1 MNFASSTIEDVYPY
15 QREVFEAVKDS
26 VLNTRGLTFT
36 IEIARQGGKNEL
48 SAWLEARFLAQYLEF
63 PVNIVKCAPTFKPQ
77 ALISLRRLCNCLDIM
92 NFVGDYVIE
101 SGHIVRLGDARAIF
115 MSAEPSAN
123 VVGNTA
129 HLLLEVDEAQ
139 DVSIEKF
146 DRDFRPMAATR
157 NATTVLYGT
166 PWREGNLLDTVKL
179 RNLELERADG
189 IKRHFHYD
197 WEEVARFNDNYRAYV
212 EGERTR
218 LGENHPTFRTQY
230 ALKNVSNGGGFF
242 SDEQLISLTGD
253 FPRCRFPKPGAAYVG
268 GLDFGGEGNAAC
280 DSTVLTIAEVTSTVF
295 ARTALNGIPWQS
307 SSNNTQV
314 PSDPGA
320 YPGPEVQASGACEL
334 ESLKKIPS
342 PPRGEGRERG
352 LHIVNHYSWTG
363 LPYTLLL
370 QKINDVA
377 KGWGLKRLV
386 ADATGLGGPLCSSLK
401 QSMGHRIVSFVFTT
415 SSKSDLGY
423 ELLAAAGT
431 GRLQLYS
438 RDASPEC
445 DECWRE
451 LESAAADY
459 KPNHSL
465 NFFVDPSKSH
475 DDYLVSLALTV
486 EAANRYEPRA
496 AVGKTVGSS

>member
-1 MNFASSTIEDVYPY
+1 MNFSSSTIEDFYPY

-26 VLNTRGLTFT
+26 VLNRRGLTFT
-36 IEIARQGGKNEL
+36 VEIARQGGKNEL

-63 PVNIVKCAPTFKPQ
+63 PLNIVKCAPTFKPQ
-77 ALISLRRLCNCLDIM
+77 ALISLRRLCDCLDMM
-92 NFVGDYVIE
+92 NFAGDYAIE

-166 PWREGNLLDTVKL
+166 PWREGNLLDTVKS
-179 RNLELERADG
+179 RNLELERSDG
-189 IKRHFHYD
+189 IKRHFRFD
-197 WEEVARFNDNYRAYV
+197 WEEVGRCNADYRSYV
-212 EGERTR
+212 EGERAR

-230 ALKNVSNGGGFF
+230 ALQNVSNGGGFF
-242 SDEQLISLTGD
+242 SDEQLISMAGD
-253 FPRCRFPKPGAAYVG
+253 FPRCRFPKPGAVYVG

-280 DSTVLTIAEVTSTVF
+280 DSTVLTIAEISTS
-295 ARTALNGIPWQS
+295 
-307 SSNNTQV
+307 
-314 PSDPGA
+314 
-320 YPGPEVQASGACEL
+320 
-334 ESLKKIPS
+334 S
-342 PPRGEGRERG
+342 PPRGEGREMG

-370 QKINDVA
+370 QKITDAA

-386 ADATGLGGPLCSSLK
+386 ADATGLGSPLCSSLK
-401 QSMGHRIVSFVFTT
+401 QSLGHRFVSFVFTA
-415 SSKSDLGY
+415 SSKSTLGY

-431 GRLQLYS
+431 GRLQLYA
-438 RDASPEC
+438 RDGSMEC
-445 DECWRE
+445 EECWRQ

-459 KPNHSL
+459 KPNRAL
-465 NFFVDPSKSH
+465 NFYVDPSKAH
-475 DDYLVSLALTV
+475 DDYLMSLALTV
-486 EAANRYEPRA
+486 EAARRYEPRA
-496 AVGKTVGSS
+496 AVGRSQ